1 MSGYTVRPM
10 LKTRPATL
18 DDAAAL
24 VALLA
29 RCRLADGYG
38 ALSEFKALR
47 VPVANGARSIVA
59 VDADK
64 IVAVAV
70 AAWHPKD
77 IGETGGYWAAEMAL
91 DPPSRSVVAYTTLL
105 AAMKANLGRAPAL
118 WTFSADQVAAARL
131 SGMAA
136 SRTLVEMRRQL
147 PAPNGQF
154 PADVSIR
161 GFVPGAD
168 EEAWLALNHEVFAHH
183 PEASSIDGAD
193 LALRMAQPW
202 FDPAGLLMLMDRSE
216 SVGYCW
222 TKMHSDEVGEIYMV
236 GLKARYRGTGLARQ
250 LTLAGLDYLASH
262 GATTAMLYAEASN
275 SVATGLYESMGFE
288 VRRRITL
295 YEPEGH
301 HA

>member
-1 MSGYTVRPM
+1 M
-10 LKTRPATL
+10 LKTRPASL

-24 VALLA
+24 ISLLA

-47 VPVANGARSIVA
+47 IPVANGVRSIVG
-59 VDADK
+59 VDADTV
-64 IVAVAV
+64 VAVAV
-70 AAWHPKD
+70 AAWHPRD

-91 DPPSRSVVAYTTLL
+91 DPASRSVDSYTTLL
-105 AAMKANLGRAPAL
+105 SAMEASLGRAPAL
-118 WTFSADQVAAARL
+118 WTFSAEQVAAARQ

-147 PAPNGQF
+147 PAPRGQF
-154 PADVSIR
+154 PEHVSIR

-168 EEAWLALNHEVFAHH
+168 EKAWLALNHEVFAHH

-202 FDPAGLLMLMDRSE
+202 FDPAGLLMLVDRSD

-222 TKMHSDEVGEIYMV
+222 TKMHPGGVGEIYMV
-236 GLKARYRGTGLARQ
+236 GLKAHYRGTGLARQ
-250 LTLAGLDYLASH
+250 LTLAGLAYLADQ
-262 GATTAMLYAEASN
+262 GARTGMLYAEASN
-275 SVATGLYESMGFE
+275 AAATGLYESMGFE
-288 VRRRITL
+288 ITRRITL
-295 YEPEGH
+295 YEPEQH
-301 HA
+301 FV